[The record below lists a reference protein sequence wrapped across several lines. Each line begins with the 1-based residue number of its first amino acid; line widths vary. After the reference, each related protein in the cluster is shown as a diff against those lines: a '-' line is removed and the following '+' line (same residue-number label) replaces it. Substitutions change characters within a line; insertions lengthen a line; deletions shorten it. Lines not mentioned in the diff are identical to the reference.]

1 MTIGTKSR
9 KNTHKY
15 IEHDGEMMEEDEDD
29 GKERKKRYVV
39 DVCDGG

>member
-1 MTIGTKSR
+1 
-9 KNTHKY
+9 
-15 IEHDGEMMEEDEDD
+15 MMEEDEDD